1 MIGDS
6 LRALEDEQQ
15 SKQWGICGYGAAA
28 SVKRGLQPYRG
39 HEKFYFSDPTSD
51 ITSNRPLAATEDKT
65 ATTATAVHRRTRV

>member
-1 MIGDS
+1 MTNN
-6 LRALEDEQQ
+6 LELLYLI
-15 SKQWGICGYGAAA
+15 SFAGVLAVA
-28 SVKRGLQPYRG
+28 YRG